1 MEDRKQQLLEKL
13 ELEILEKQR
22 VIEELSEHTEEL
34 ETLRDVR
41 ARVNAKGKTI
51 KYLTGYP
58 AIDDE
63 MGGFSEG
70 SFINIAGGNFSGKTS
85 LVLKIIENIALN
97 NRTVF
102 FSFEMYENLL
112 VTNKLRNTKIDENL
126 VIVQK
131 KNNLIDI
138 ELIIRNEYKKGVR
151 FFSIDSMMK
160 IRVLEKMQDNQKVSL
175 ISATLSKLTQEL
187 GVIIILINQ
196 VSLTDIRDKRLEFKG
211 SGDVSYDSD
220 VSLFITVDEKDDSRL
235 LHCKKDRINERIWK
249 ADITDNSYV
258 KNAIDKNYNNKGY
271 SSNRY
276 YSKEPVETTSYVMSG
291 NLDIPDIEY

>member
-1 MEDRKQQLLEKL
+1 MEDRKQLLLEKL
-13 ELEILEKQR
+13 KLEILEKQK
-22 VIEELSEHTEEL
+22 VIEEISNHTEEL
-34 ETLRDVR
+34 ETLREVR

-51 KYLTGYP
+51 KYLTGYK

-70 SFINIAGGNFSGKTS
+70 SFINIAGSNFSGKTS
-85 LVLKIIENIALN
+85 LVLKIIENIALH

-102 FSFEMYENLL
+102 FSYEMYENLL

-138 ELIIRNEYKKGVR
+138 ELIIRNEYKKGVK
-151 FFSIDSMMK
+151 FFAIDSMMK
-160 IRVLEKMQDNQKVSL
+160 IRVLEKMQDHQKVSL

-187 GVIIILINQ
+187 GVIIMLINQ

-249 ADITDNSYV
+249 YDITDNSYI
-258 KNAIDKNYNNKGY
+258 KNAIEKNYNNKGY
-271 SSNRY
+271 SNRKQFSN
-276 YSKEPVETTSYVMSG
+276 EPVETTAYEMSG
-291 NLDIPDIEY
+291 NLDIPDIEF